1 MHIEEQ
7 LNNYS
12 HDEKQ
17 RSKLFDRAVSVL
29 TNTQVA
35 RIPEWEKPQ
44 NKAAIAFLNS
54 RSTLEQRLAKFR
66 EEALEAALE
75 VTREL
80 DHPEQLAQAGLR
92 GDTLAEI
99 ADVVVTLDSLI
110 SRTGDNVHLLAA
122 ITRAYARLRGRIV
135 AGEFGTPPET

>member
-1 MHIEEQ
+1 MDIEDQ
-7 LNNYS
+7 LDAYS
-12 HDEKQ
+12 RYEGQ
-17 RSKLFDRAVSVL
+17 RSNLLGRAVENNANSQQSRV
-29 TNTQVA
+29 
-35 RIPEWEKPQ
+35 PEWEKPH
-44 NKAAIAFLNS
+44 NREAIAFLNS
-54 RSTLEQRLAKFR
+54 RFTLEQRLAKFR

-80 DHPEQLAQAGLR
+80 DHPDQLAQAGLR
-92 GDTLAEI
+92 GTTLAEI

-122 ITRAYARLRGRIV
+122 ITRAYARLRGRIA